1 MKNETKRFQN
11 EKTKLEKLEARRSE
25 MWVRQESARGG
36 LAKYQKRITRTGR
49 RLGKLL
55 GEYLDDE
62 LPQDR
67 YRAQK
72 HILEADMER
81 YTSQV
86 KDLENEMQQAD
97 KLEEYMRTTTEFV
110 AAAHNMLES
119 VQGTGQK
126 REVIKRLGLNVE
138 LSRQGERKC
147 ADAVFSL
154 LTIPNAEGHATYSVS
169 QISEN

>member
-1 MKNETKRFQN
+1 MAEAF
-11 EKTKLEKLEARRSE
+11 EKYCAEVKAKDSP
-25 MWVRQESARGG
+25 ARGK
-36 LAKYQKRITRTGR
+36 LAKYQKRITQTER

-72 HILEADMER
+72 HVLEADMER
-81 YTSQV
+81 YIAEA
-86 KDLENEMQQAD
+86 KDLESEMQQAD

-110 AAAHNMLES
+110 AFAHKTLES
-119 VQGTGQK
+119 VQDTGQK

-138 LSRQGERKC
+138 LSRQGDRKC

-154 LTIPNAEGHATYSVS
+154 PTIPNADVHATYSAHF
-169 QISEN
+169 I